1 MVWPGGSQPHHL
13 PAHTV
18 SSQDQEAR
26 TITCL
31 PPYQVQR
38 QTSPTVLFLLKD
50 FHKKVQNIIV
60 KRLTDTSRWL
70 IWLKSIWLYPRAS
83 KGMEWSISYSQ
94 PPVYQLAISLIII
107 NCVSYTETA
116 RQNNS
121 HLLWIRLKIQYRYV
135 ETLSNLIQGF

>member
-1 MVWPGGSQPHHL
+1 MEVIIVDNGLKWSVQVAASPHHL

-38 QTSPTVLFLLKD
+38 QTSPTVLFILKD

-60 KRLTDTSRWL
+60 KRLTDTSR
-70 IWLKSIWLYPRAS
+70 
-83 KGMEWSISYSQ
+83 
-94 PPVYQLAISLIII
+94 
-107 NCVSYTETA
+107 
-116 RQNNS
+116 
-121 HLLWIRLKIQYRYV
+121 
-135 ETLSNLIQGF
+135 

>member
-1 MVWPGGSQPHHL
+1 MSYCKVIIVDNGLKWSVQVAASPHHL

-38 QTSPTVLFLLKD
+38 QSSVLFLLKD

-60 KRLTDTSRWL
+60 KRLTDTSR
-70 IWLKSIWLYPRAS
+70 
-83 KGMEWSISYSQ
+83 
-94 PPVYQLAISLIII
+94 
-107 NCVSYTETA
+107 
-116 RQNNS
+116 
-121 HLLWIRLKIQYRYV
+121 
-135 ETLSNLIQGF
+135 

>member
-1 MVWPGGSQPHHL
+1 MTWNSGSLCTNTNLLSSDRICVESHYRYIVSYCKVIIVDNGLKWSVQVAASPHHL

-50 FHKKVQNIIV
+50 FQKKVQNIIV
-60 KRLTDTSRWL
+60 KRLTDTSR
-70 IWLKSIWLYPRAS
+70 
-83 KGMEWSISYSQ
+83 
-94 PPVYQLAISLIII
+94 
-107 NCVSYTETA
+107 
-116 RQNNS
+116 
-121 HLLWIRLKIQYRYV
+121 
-135 ETLSNLIQGF
+135 